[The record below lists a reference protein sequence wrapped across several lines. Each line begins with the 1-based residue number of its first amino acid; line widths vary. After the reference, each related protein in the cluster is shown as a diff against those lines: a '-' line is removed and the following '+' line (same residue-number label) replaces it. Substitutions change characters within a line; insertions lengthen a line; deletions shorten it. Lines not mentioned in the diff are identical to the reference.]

1 MKFSTTIRRTG
12 GNTTGI
18 LIPDE
23 VIAALGAGKRPKVRA
38 AINGYAWRTSIAP
51 MSGEFWLGVSA
62 EVRGKAG
69 VAGDDEVELELEV
82 DDAPREVEVPADFA
96 AALAEHPAEQAT
108 FEKLSYSHKRQHVL
122 AIEAAKTPETRA
134 RRIEG
139 ALKALRE
146 G

>member
-62 EVRGKAG
+62 EMRAKAG
-69 VAGDDEVELELEV
+69 VAGDDTVELELEV